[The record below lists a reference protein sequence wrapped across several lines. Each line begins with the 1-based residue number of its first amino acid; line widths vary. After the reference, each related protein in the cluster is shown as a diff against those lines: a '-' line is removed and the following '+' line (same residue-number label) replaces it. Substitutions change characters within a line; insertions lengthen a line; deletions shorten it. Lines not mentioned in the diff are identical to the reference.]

1 MSDARR
7 AAVDALKAAGIE
19 NAHREARWLAD
30 HAMESGESLDALIE
44 RRVAGEPLQHIIG
57 STPFHAITLKTDA
70 RALIPR
76 SDSETIVDLTLE
88 LIPFGTSCTI
98 ADLGAG
104 TGALLL
110 AILHQRPD
118 TSGIAVEHLADAASL
133 LRENIS
139 MLKMG
144 ERAKCVQGS
153 WTDWAG
159 WAQCDLVVSN
169 PPYIQSNIIPT
180 LAPEVRDHDPMEAL
194 DGGPDGLKAY
204 REIIG
209 LGAQH
214 MESGAWLVL
223 EIGYDQRDTVTELVE
238 QHGFKDLV
246 HRKDL
251 GGNDRAIA
259 ARKP

>member
-1 MSDARR
+1 MSDAQR

-19 NAHREARWLAD
+19 NANQEVRWLAD
-30 HAMESGESLDALIE
+30 HAMQTGESFDTFIE
-44 RRVAGEPLQHIIG
+44 RRAGGEPLQHIIG

-76 SDSETIVDLTLE
+76 SDSETVVDLALDLT
-88 LIPFGTSCTI
+88 PFGTSCTI

-104 TGALLL
+104 TGSLLL

-118 TSGIAVEHLADAASL
+118 TSGIAVERSADAASL

-144 ERAKCVQGS
+144 DRAKCVQGS
-153 WTDWAG
+153 WTAWTG

-169 PPYIQSNIIPT
+169 PPYIESAVIPT
-180 LAPEVRDHDPMEAL
+180 LAAEVRDHDPMDAL
-194 DGGPDGLKAY
+194 DGGPDGLQAY

-214 MESGAWLVL
+214 MKSGAWLVL
-223 EIGYDQRDTVTELVE
+223 EIGYDQRDTVTELLE
-238 QHGFKDLV
+238 QYGFTGLV

-259 ARKP
+259 AQKL

>member
-7 AAVDALKAAGIE
+7 AAVDALKAAGIQ
-19 NAHREARWLAD
+19 NANQEIRWLAD
-30 HAMESGESLDALIE
+30 HAMESGESLNALIK

-57 STPFHAITLKTDA
+57 STPFYTITLRTDP

-76 SDSETIVDLTLE
+76 SDSETVVDLALDLT
-88 LIPFGTSCTI
+88 PSGTSWSI

-118 TSGIAVEHLADAASL
+118 TSGIAVERSADAAVL

-139 MLKMG
+139 TLKMG
-144 ERAKCVQGS
+144 DRAKCVQGS
-153 WTDWAG
+153 WTAWTDWTE
-159 WAQCDLVVSN
+159 CDLVVSN
-169 PPYIQSNIIPT
+169 PPYIESAVIPT
-180 LAPEVRDHDPMEAL
+180 LAPEVRDHDPMDAL
-194 DGGPDGLKAY
+194 DGGADGLKAY

-214 MESGAWLVL
+214 MKSGAWLVL
-223 EIGYDQRDTVTELVE
+223 EIGYDQCDTVTELLE
-238 QHGFKDLV
+238 QYGFTGLV

-259 ARKP
+259 AQKP